1 MHDIARGG
9 IVEFPV
15 SCGDHIDTLLNS
27 GVKDVAFTAEVR
39 VNGTR
44 GEPGFFDDIRHGGVG
59 VPLGGKTREGGVDN
73 LASTCLFSG
82 FGQTWHALRLYLSEE
97 FALDKNRMDIL
108 CCDVINKMIIVFAS
122 GLYAG

>member
-1 MHDIARGG
+1 MHDIAWGR

-15 SCGDHIDTLLNS
+15 SCSDHIDTLLNS
-27 GVKDVAFTAEVR
+27 GVKNVAFAAEVR

-44 GEPGFFDDIRHGGVG
+44 GEPGFFDNVRHGGMG

-97 FALDKNRMDIL
+97 FALDKNRMIIL
-108 CCDVINKMIIVFAS
+108 CCDIINKMIIVFAS
-122 GLYAG
+122 GLYAE